1 MYFVLSFELVMSDTS
16 ADPTDRLH
24 ENNPAISLD
33 TKSSGNVFATAITI
47 CDIKSAIDEETKRG
61 FLPNLSDNLPK
72 RGDTKNCIK
81 EKTDIYIVTKNGP
94 APSILAWKGKTAIRI
109 ELKATTSRKTYNNK
123 IFISLS

>member
-1 MYFVLSFELVMSDTS
+1 MSDTS

-33 TKSSGNVFATAITI
+33 TKSSGNVFATI